1 MTFSRRLPLQKK
13 FMGIMLA
20 CAGLALLLALLA
32 FAFTAAVKMQDDVHS
47 RLSTLADATA
57 YNLQAALAF
66 DDRSEALATLGSL
79 RAESSVTHACIRNR
93 QLEEFASIRF
103 SDGDATCGPESAPPR
118 LFAARLHVD
127 QPVLL
132 EGEVLGWLHVDATL
146 DRHWRTLGFYLLLM
160 AALAAGALF
169 LATVFGTRLLR
180 QVTSPVLALAAT
192 AERVSQ
198 ARDYSL
204 RARAD
209 SDDEIGLLVRRFNEM
224 LEQIQLR
231 DDELARH
238 REGLELLVEER
249 TLEMRRAKEAAEAAN
264 QAKSLFL
271 AMMSHEIRTPMNGVL
286 GMTELLLDSELSAE
300 QRHHAEAVHH
310 SGESLLAIIND
321 ILDFSKIEAGR
332 WTWKTSRSVRHRY
345 WAMPSTCWRSARATR
360 GWNCAAAS
368 VRACPPKS
376 AATPTGCAR
385 SCSTSPAMP
394 SSSPRKAMSTCTSTS
409 RRRHRAASGSPSRS
423 ATPASA
429 SARRPWSR
437 CSSPS
442 SRPTPR
448 MRAASAI
455 TDCP

>member
-394 SSSPRKAMSTCTSTS
+394 SS
-409 RRRHRAASGSPSRS
+409 
-423 ATPASA
+423 
-429 SARRPWSR
+429 
-437 CSSPS
+437 
-442 SRPTPR
+442 
-448 MRAASAI
+448 I